1 MTDIRHANEVHADT
15 LTANERIGVW
25 VTNHVGTM
33 ECAYLFIIMGVAALI
48 GALTNWELG
57 LICGLASS
65 QVIQLVLLPVIMVG
79 TQVQSKHD
87 QIRADLQFEM
97 EQRIENQMKSLFN
110 LYGKQ
115 EKENKD

>member
-1 MTDIRHANEVHADT
+1 MSTIRHANKEHENN
-15 LTANERIGVW
+15 LTRNERIGVW

-33 ECAYLFIIMGVAALI
+33 ECAYIFILMGVAALV
-48 GALTNWELG
+48 GALTNWEVG

-65 QVIQLVLLPVIMVG
+65 QVIQLVLLPIIMVG

-97 EQRIENQMKSLFN
+97 EKRMEAELDEIKELIKKS
-110 LYGKQ
+110 
-115 EKENKD
+115 